1 MCLCICRNSTAC
13 WVTAGVKWGSLV
25 MRVQELRSV
34 AVAVTV
40 SKAVRAVNRYDWTA
54 VIVVTSMAVI
64 IAMMQRGQHPL
75 AWIG

>member
-1 MCLCICRNSTAC
+1 
-13 WVTAGVKWGSLV
+13 
-25 MRVQELRSV
+25 LRSV